1 MLSRLLSA
9 ARNDAYVGQ
18 NRCWPCTAVN
28 LGLTVSGAIA
38 TGLIHPLLGG
48 GVGVV
53 GVGATWLR
61 GYVLPGTPQITARV
75 LPASVLRL
83 FGKAQPSMPVSSTEP
98 LQWLLER
105 DIVTRTDG
113 AFTLTQQ
120 YRRARRNSLGELQ
133 GTSVDRLAR
142 SAVGDRSITLEDE
155 PSNRTAVGIQAT
167 VDETPVSWVSRL
179 ALLADAVSMRA
190 LHEVHAELETQ
201 SLASWRR
208 ILLVLRGTYEVCP
221 ACGTSLQTVERPG
234 CCGTDVISAI
244 RCTACNQALLEAF
257 PDN

>member
-48 GVGVV
+48 GVGMV

-61 GYVLPGTPQITARV
+61 GYVIPGTPQITARV
-75 LPASVLRL
+75 LPAPVLRFL
-83 FGKAQPSMPVSSTEP
+83 RKAQPSVSVPSTEP

-105 DIVTRTDG
+105 DVVTRTDD

-120 YRRARRNSLGELQ
+120 YHRARRNSLAELQ
-133 GTSVDRLAR
+133 GTSVDRLAQ

-155 PSNRTAVGIQAT
+155 PSNRTAGGIQAT

-179 ALLADAVSMRA
+179 ALHADAVSVRA
-190 LHEVHAELETQ
+190 LHAVHAELRTQ
-201 SLASWRR
+201 SVTSWRR
-208 ILLVLRGTYEVCP
+208 ILLVLRGTYAACP
-221 ACGTSLQTVERPG
+221 ACGTSLQTIERPG

-244 RCTACNQALLEAF
+244 RCPACNQAILEAF